1 MLWNVFSFWQILLI
15 TEAITKCCLR
25 GEPTHSGHEHTAHE
39 HMELWCHIAQ
49 NERKFSQLPV
59 SPWCTEWPRTTTEE
73 QEWVMEFQ
81 TRASTNCSMEEAQQ
95 IMKEDSVGYYFV
107 DYELCTPLLQSW
119 PFRSELLSYN
129 SQPRENHGPGCG
141 IPQG

>member
-1 MLWNVFSFWQILLI
+1 
-15 TEAITKCCLR
+15 
-25 GEPTHSGHEHTAHE
+25 
-39 HMELWCHIAQ
+39 
-49 NERKFSQLPV
+49 
-59 SPWCTEWPRTTTEE
+59 
-73 QEWVMEFQ
+73 MEFQ

-107 DYELCTPLLQSW
+107 DCELCTPLLQSW
-119 PFRSELLSYN
+119 PFRSELLPYD

>member
-1 MLWNVFSFWQILLI
+1 
-15 TEAITKCCLR
+15 
-25 GEPTHSGHEHTAHE
+25 
-39 HMELWCHIAQ
+39 
-49 NERKFSQLPV
+49 
-59 SPWCTEWPRTTTEE
+59 
-73 QEWVMEFQ
+73 MEFQ

-107 DYELCTPLLQSW
+107 DCELCTPLLQSW
-119 PFRSELLSYN
+119 PFRSELLSYD